1 MKDSSDLFSEYTLED
16 EDGGLDFDQQV
27 KKTRSI
33 LRTRGFSRSFVSIN
47 LATFTLVSA
56 GFSSLFVP
64 TVSISS
70 YKPPTIVASYSSSPS
85 PSDPLSTL
93 PYVQLPGFNSGLAFA
108 FASTLVLI
116 YVGAAYIYSDGNL
129 FSNIRRRVI
138 SSRVGDRIEDR
149 VDYVQSKLRTAGQR
163 FVGLIQS
170 SLRNLN
176 PHRHIPDESAFFYDT
191 VDKIDNYAYDYNN
204 LYEYLKA

>member
-1 MKDSSDLFSEYTLED
+1 M
-16 EDGGLDFDQQV
+16 G
-27 KKTRSI
+27 
-33 LRTRGFSRSFVSIN
+33 
-47 LATFTLVSA
+47 
-56 GFSSLFVP
+56 
-64 TVSISS
+64 
-70 YKPPTIVASYSSSPS
+70 
-85 PSDPLSTL
+85 
-93 PYVQLPGFNSGLAFA
+93 
-108 FASTLVLI
+108 
-116 YVGAAYIYSDGNL
+116 
-129 FSNIRRRVI
+129 
-138 SSRVGDRIEDR
+138 SRVGDRIEDR